1 MLGTD
6 TRQAVVGTLG
16 NLSFGKG
23 YAGAEVHVEVLGVQA
38 LSPLEDSAI
47 KKQRLFLVILMF
59 FRTFAAANAILR
71 LQSIFWRGARVVE
84 EARLESV

>member
-1 MLGTD
+1 M
-6 TRQAVVGTLG
+6 VWC
-16 NLSFGKG
+16 
-23 YAGAEVHVEVLGVQA
+23 
-38 LSPLEDSAI
+38 SAI
-47 KKQRLFLVILMF
+47 KKQGLFLVILMF